1 MLIVKVNCFGH
12 VPRELSRYAW
22 LSIGEEA
29 IFEAEVHKE
38 KAMVSPLVQCGLEI
52 LIKALV
58 TWDES
63 EKLSILVTKVKEVEY
78 LTGEHAD
85 ELKNILEE
93 LGIEEDEDNDD
104 DMEFQTETVDN
115 AEIRMLQKYF

>member
-1 MLIVKVNCFGH
+1 MLRLIVFGH
-12 VPRELSRYAW
+12 APRELSRYAW

-38 KAMVSPLVQCGLEI
+38 KAVVSPLVQCGLEI
-52 LIKALV
+52 LIKASV
-58 TWDES
+58 TWDKS

-78 LTGEHAD
+78 LTGGHAD

-104 DMEFQTETVDN
+104 DMEFQTETIDN

>member
-1 MLIVKVNCFGH
+1 MLRLIVFGH
-12 VPRELSRYAW
+12 APRELSRYAW

-78 LTGEHAD
+78 LTREHAD
-85 ELKNILEE
+85 ELKNILEK
-93 LGIEEDEDNDD
+93 N
-104 DMEFQTETVDN
+104 
-115 AEIRMLQKYF
+115 